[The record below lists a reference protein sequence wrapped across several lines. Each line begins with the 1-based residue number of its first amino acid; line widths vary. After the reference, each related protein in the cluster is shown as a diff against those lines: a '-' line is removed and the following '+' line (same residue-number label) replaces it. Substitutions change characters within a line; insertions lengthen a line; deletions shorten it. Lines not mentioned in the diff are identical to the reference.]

1 MVLIEQISAL
11 IDFLENHQDLA
22 LGYCSR
28 TNEGRSLSK
37 RYWMECAQILNSIS
51 VDCPNKTPAEWRTFY
66 NEYKSKTLKK
76 IKSQKSEISATAWNR
91 KIWVSHLPPTSLWVS
106 HLPPTSLWV
115 SHLPPTS
122 LWVSHLPPTG
132 LQSYVVR
139 MRSTQIILFI

>member
-76 IKSQKSEISATAWNR
+76 IKSQKSEISATVCQQEPAA
-91 KIWVSHLPPTSLWVS
+91 VPDLQEDPGSPFD
-106 HLPPTSLWV
+106 
-115 SHLPPTS
+115 
-122 LWVSHLPPTG
+122 G
-132 LQSYVVR
+132 LDN
-139 MRSTQIILFI
+139 